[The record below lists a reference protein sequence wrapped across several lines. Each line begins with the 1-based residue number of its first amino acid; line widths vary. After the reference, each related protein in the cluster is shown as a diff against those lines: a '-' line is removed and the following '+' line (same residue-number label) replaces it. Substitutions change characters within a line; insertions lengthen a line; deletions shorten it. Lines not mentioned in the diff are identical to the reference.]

1 MQPQSNPAAT
11 PSTEVT
17 VRKSIAMLPGDGI
30 GGEVLQSAE
39 RVLRALPGLDFV
51 FAEHPCGAGEYLR
64 SGDPLP
70 AGTMDACRH
79 ADAILLGA
87 MGLPDVRWT
96 DGREMAP
103 QLDLREQL
111 DLYAGVRPVRLY
123 HPSHSPLR
131 HALVDYVLVRE
142 STEGLFSTRLRV
154 RDRNATAVRD
164 EMLVTRAGSERLFH
178 FSFRLART
186 RRGQLTLIDKA
197 NVLPS
202 MAFFREIF
210 YEIAEQYPDVEAGH
224 VYVDAAAL
232 YMVQSPDRFDVMV
245 TENMFGD
252 ILSDLAAGTVGGMG
266 LAPSADVGDKH
277 AVFQPAHGSAPDI
290 AGKGVANPVATI
302 LSAAMMLDWFGEPA
316 CREGAARIRKSVET
330 VLADPANATPDLHGR
345 LSTRELTDLIVETL

>member
-1 MQPQSNPAAT
+1 MPQNVSKN
-11 PSTEVT
+11 
-17 VRKSIAMLPGDGI
+17 IAMLPGDGI
-30 GGEVLQSAE
+30 GREVLESAE
-39 RVLRALPGLDFV
+39 RVLRSLPGLDFT
-51 FAEHPCGAGEYLR
+51 FREYPCGAGEYLR

-70 AGTMDACRH
+70 AATMQACRE

-87 MGLPDVRWT
+87 MGLPDVRWP

-111 DLYAGVRPVRLY
+111 GLYAGVRPVRLY
-123 HPSHSPLR
+123 HLSHSPLR
-131 HALVDYVLVRE
+131 RPFADYVLIRE
-142 STEGLFSTRLRV
+142 STEGLFSTRLRP
-154 RDRNATAVRD
+154 RDKHAAAVRD
-164 EMLVTRAGSERLFH
+164 EMLVTRDGSERLFH

-186 RRGQLTLIDKA
+186 RRRRLTLIDKA

-210 YEIAEQYPDVEAGH
+210 YEVAKQYPDIEAGH

-232 YMVQSPDRFDVMV
+232 YMVQSPERFDVVV

-266 LAPSADVGDKH
+266 LAPSADIGDEH

-290 AGKGVANPVATI
+290 AGKGIANPVATI
-302 LSAAMMLDWFGEPA
+302 VSAAMMLEWFGEPA
-316 CREGAARIRKSVET
+316 CHAGAAQIRSAVER
-330 VLADPANATPDLHGR
+330 VLSNPSNATPDLGGT
-345 LSTRELTDLIVETL
+345 LSTSEVTERIVQALPET